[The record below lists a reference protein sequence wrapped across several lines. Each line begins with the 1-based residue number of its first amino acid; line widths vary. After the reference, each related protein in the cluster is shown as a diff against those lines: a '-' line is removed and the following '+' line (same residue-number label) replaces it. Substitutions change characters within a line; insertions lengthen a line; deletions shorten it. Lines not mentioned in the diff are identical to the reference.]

1 VARITVAVIPA
12 HRCPARAW
20 LVLVVVVLTLGA
32 GPTSTVR
39 VDNWHAYPV
48 GPLDLAA
55 EWRRYPPRP
64 SAFKQPPAIVQDE
77 DRRVVQLATEGEA
90 MRIGRS
96 LTIDVARTPWLTWE
110 WKALVLPEG
119 GDVRRPRQND
129 QAGRVMVVFEGM
141 KGIQYIWDT
150 TAPVGTEAR
159 PDEFEIFQR
168 VLVVVR
174 SGPRE
179 IGQWFRERRNVYED
193 YRRLF
198 EETPPA
204 VKLVGLESHSND
216 TRTRTAVRFG
226 GLSFDAR

>member
-1 VARITVAVIPA
+1 
-12 HRCPARAW
+12 
-20 LVLVVVVLTLGA
+20 
-32 GPTSTVR
+32 
-39 VDNWHAYPV
+39 
-48 GPLDLAA
+48 
-55 EWRRYPPRP
+55 
-64 SAFKQPPAIVQDE
+64 
-77 DRRVVQLATEGEA
+77 
-90 MRIGRS
+90 
-96 LTIDVARTPWLTWE
+96 VARTPWLTWE

-226 GLSFDAR
+226 GLRFDAR